1 MLESLCVLRLFGATF
16 CGVFEVFFYQLA
28 GSAGFSALD
37 LPYKTLKL
45 LDFRLN
51 FRWLKVR

>member
-1 MLESLCVLRLFGATF
+1 MLRLFGATF
-16 CGVFEVFFYQLA
+16 CGVFEVFLPTE
-28 GSAGFSALD
+28 SAGFSALD

>member
-1 MLESLCVLRLFGATF
+1 MGR
-16 CGVFEVFFYQLA
+16 
-28 GSAGFSALD
+28 AGFSALD